1 MSERLLEMSFRQT
14 VRVSSDRLGALVG
27 KQGKVKKWLE
37 EKCSVMLEIGSDTGE
52 VAVISGV
59 DLEKSDP
66 LKAVQIVNAIARGFS
81 PERSA
86 RLLKEENLL
95 DIIDLTAYTGRSK
108 NSMERIKGRIIGYRG
123 KARRVLEEL
132 TGTFVSVYGH
142 TVAVIGTPNQV
153 RQTQEALDM
162 LASGSPHKAVYSMLQ
177 RKRSQVKLDRLKLW
191 EESPPG

>member
-1 MSERLLEMSFRQT
+1 MSFRQL

-37 EKCSVMLEIGSDTGE
+37 EICSVILEIDSDSGE
-52 VAVISGV
+52 VVVASGP

-86 RLLKEENLL
+86 RLLKEDNLL

-108 NSMERIKGRIIGYRG
+108 NSMERIKGRVIGDRG

-132 TGTFVSVYGH
+132 TGTYVSVYGH
-142 TVAVIGTPNQV
+142 AVAVIGTTNQV
-153 RQTQEALDM
+153 RLTQEALDM

-177 RKRSQVKLDRLKLW
+177 RKRSQAKLERLKLW
-191 EESPPG
+191 EEKPTG